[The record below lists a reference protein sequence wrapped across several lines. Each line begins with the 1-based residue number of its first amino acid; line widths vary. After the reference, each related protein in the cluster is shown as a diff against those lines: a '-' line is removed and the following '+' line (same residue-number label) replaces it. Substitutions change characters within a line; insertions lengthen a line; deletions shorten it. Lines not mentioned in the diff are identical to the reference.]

1 MDVLRHIA
9 RREGYVSEKQMKLF
23 YDIFLD
29 SVKKHGRV
37 FELGLLLSYNTR
49 SGRLFTDADL
59 GPKVMTKGKV
69 SLRPHEIQGKDKI
82 AKIFNRFMEG
92 RKER

>member
-23 YDIFLD
+23 YDTFLD

-37 FELGLLLSYNTR
+37 FEVGLLLSYNTR

-69 SLRPHEIQGKDKI
+69 SLRPHEIQGKDKV

-92 RKER
+92 RKEK